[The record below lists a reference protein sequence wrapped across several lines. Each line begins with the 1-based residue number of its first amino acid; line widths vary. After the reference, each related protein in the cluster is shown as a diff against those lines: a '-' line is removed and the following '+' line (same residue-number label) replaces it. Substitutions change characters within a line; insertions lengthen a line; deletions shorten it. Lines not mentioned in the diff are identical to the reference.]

1 VAYSHRV
8 RDAMA
13 LAFDLHASQTRK
25 GSTVPYITH
34 PLAVAAI
41 VGECGGDEDQF
52 IAALLHD
59 AVEDQGGGP
68 VLDQIRDRFGARVA
82 DFVSACSDTDVSPKP
97 PWKERKTAHIA
108 HVAAADPAVKLILT
122 ADKYH
127 NLLTIIGGLR
137 THGAALWDRF
147 KGGRDGTLWYY
158 DEMVRAL
165 SRNWDHPLLRELRDM
180 FGRLQATLRELETR

>member
-1 VAYSHRV
+1 VAYSKRA

-13 LAFDLHASQTRK
+13 LAFDLHAGQTRK
-25 GSTVPYITH
+25 GSDVPYITH

-68 VLDQIRDRFGARVA
+68 VLDQIRGQFGARVA

-108 HVAAADPAVKLILT
+108 HVAAADPAVKLILA

-137 THGAALWDRF
+137 THGDALWDRF

-158 DEMVRAL
+158 DEMMRAL
-165 SRNWDHPLLRELRDM
+165 SQNWDHPLLRELRDM
-180 FGRLQATLRELETR
+180 FARLQTTLRELETQ